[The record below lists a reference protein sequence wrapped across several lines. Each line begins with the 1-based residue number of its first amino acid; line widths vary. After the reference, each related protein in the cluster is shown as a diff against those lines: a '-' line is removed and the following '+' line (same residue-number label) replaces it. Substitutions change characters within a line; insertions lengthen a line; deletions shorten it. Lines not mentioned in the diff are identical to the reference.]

1 MKTTPALISFLQ
13 LREGFRKHAY
23 DDKHPNRELTADT
36 PIEGTLTIG
45 YGTTEYPDGT
55 KVKWND
61 TVSKQEALDYLN
73 AYIRKEIEPT
83 LENLFHYPLKGCQY
97 DAIASCIYQFGAP
110 EVSGWRLIKRI
121 NDGEDWEKIALEW
134 VDGTV
139 MWNGEPAFW
148 GRRIMELL
156 MFFDLD
162 WKAGGNVPA
171 GASVINTL
179 ETMGIAKTQLPAPA
193 PPQPKP
199 VTGDKPMGKTIEVP
213 EGYDGWTDSEKV
225 AWLNDNSLIGLG
237 GTPGQTKPK
246 VAVKTAKS
254 PIPVEHIEYLDDEA
268 KAEVKVKKIEDSQRG
283 KGFAKKKVAEAAAT
297 ISVGGLIAEQ
307 VGVIEPAVKFASNYS
322 MNTIGIVL
330 GITTLGSVGYYF
342 YGKWQ
347 EQKGRDDADT
357 LLG

>member
-73 AYIRKEIEPT
+73 AYVRKEIEPV

-97 DAIASCIYQFGAP
+97 DAVASCLYQFGAA
-110 EVSGWRLIKRI
+110 EVSGWRLIGKI
-121 NDGEDWEKIALEW
+121 NNGASWQEIALEW

-139 MWNGEPAFW
+139 MWQGAPLFW
-148 GRRIMELL
+148 PRRIMELF

-162 WKAGGNVPA
+162 WKAGENVPA
-171 GASVINTL
+171 GTSVISAL
-179 ETMGIAKTQLPAPA
+179 ETMGMSDSKAVAALNESQLEPLEDFAREHNKVVVREAAPEVAAKAT
-193 PPQPKP
+193 
-199 VTGDKPMGKTIEVP
+199 
-213 EGYDGWTDSEKV
+213 KV
-225 AWLNDNSLIGLG
+225 
-237 GTPGQTKPK
+237 Q
-246 VAVKTAKS
+246 VKGAKS

-330 GITTLGSVGYYF
+330 GITTIGSVGYYF

>member
-13 LREGFRKHAY
+13 LVETGGKFRPLAY
-23 DDKHPNRELTADT
+23 DDRHPDRVLEPGDPVEGRLTY
-36 PIEGTLTIG
+36 GSGLT
-45 YGTTEYPDGT
+45 TRPDGT
-55 KVKWND
+55 PLQIGD
-61 TVSKQEALDYLN
+61 EITPQEDLDRLHRYV
-73 AYIRKEIEPT
+73 REEVEPVI
-83 LENLFHYPLKGCQY
+83 ENLIHVPLWPEAY
-97 DAIASCIYQFGAP
+97 DAIGSVIFNFGAG
-110 EVSGWRLIKRI
+110 EVSGWRLWRRI
-121 NDGEDWEKIALEW
+121 NAGEPWSNVALEW
-134 VDGTV
+134 VTGTFYDDGIPLLGL
-139 MWNGEPAFW
+139 WR
-148 GRRIMELL
+148 RRIMEVL
-156 MFFDLD
+156 MFFKLEWRVGANVGWESDVIKVLD
-162 WKAGGNVPA
+162 Q
-171 GASVINTL
+171 
-179 ETMGIAKTQLPAPA
+179 MGWEGD
-193 PPQPKP
+193 QPKP
-199 VTGDKPMGKTIEVP
+199 EPTTADLNMAQLEDLEDEAREIGAVVVREAAPEVAAKAA
-213 EGYDGWTDSEKV
+213 KV
-225 AWLNDNSLIGLG
+225 
-237 GTPGQTKPK
+237 Q
-246 VAVKTAKS
+246 VKGAKS

>member
-13 LREGFRKHAY
+13 SIEGFRELAY
-23 DDKHPNRELTADT
+23 DDRHPDRDLQPGDTVEGRLT
-36 PIEGTLTIG
+36 
-45 YGTTEYPDGT
+45 YGTGLTTRADGT
-55 KVKWND
+55 PLKIGD
-61 TVSKQEALDYLN
+61 TITKQENFDRLHRYVRD
-73 AYIRKEIEPT
+73 EVEPVI
-83 LENLFHYPLKGCQY
+83 ENLIHVPLWPEAY
-97 DAIASCIYQFGAP
+97 DAIGSVIFNFGAG
-110 EVSGWRLIKRI
+110 EVSGWRLWRRI
-121 NDGEDWEKIALEW
+121 NAGEPWSSVALEW
-134 VDGTV
+134 VTGTFYDDGIPLLGL
-139 MWNGEPAFW
+139 WR
-148 GRRIMELL
+148 RRIMEVL
-156 MFFDLD
+156 MFFKLEWRVGANVGWESDVIKVLD
-162 WKAGGNVPA
+162 Q
-171 GASVINTL
+171 
-179 ETMGIAKTQLPAPA
+179 MGWEGD
-193 PPQPKP
+193 QPKP
-199 VTGDKPMGKTIEVP
+199 EPTTADLNMAQLEDLEDEAREIGAVVVREAAPEVAAKA
-213 EGYDGWTDSEKV
+213 TKV
-225 AWLNDNSLIGLG
+225 
-237 GTPGQTKPK
+237 Q
-246 VAVKTAKS
+246 VKGAKS